1 MEKAPGDKP
10 PAATPEDVAGAA
22 RAALRHTLQVLLLAI
37 ALFVL
42 LTAGYLW
49 NSWREDARE
58 AWSELQALSNLA
70 QSTAQIHFD
79 QYARGME
86 QLGAQVALLQAGGG
100 NVDLMPLLQAFLH
113 AYPDLSG
120 VNLVLPDGRLLTSSA
135 APDRGTARRFNANR
149 RLMQILR
156 AMRSRQG
163 LQFFP
168 PVVSPL
174 THAPVIRLGYPVRG
188 SNGAARFYIVAGLN
202 LERQTALWHSLLTEQ
217 DARNRLGLG
226 VMSESGLLLER
237 WPLPKLA
244 PGPLVEFLGRPR
256 NGAIHGALLRDPLV
270 RQARIVGGLNIG
282 GQGVFWGMFKRLR
295 GYPAAAFVVMP
306 RAVVVANWWRRVQLP
321 LLLELFAVVG
331 FAWLLRRTLKAQ
343 KEALGLTLER
353 QRWECEQAGQRARL
367 ERLQGLYQALLS
379 AGDAILKSTG
389 DIAMLNDVCRHLAQ
403 CGLFAAAWVVRPDAE
418 GCFHGLAAA
427 DADAAG
433 NVERLALSLRD
444 ASGPVARAW
453 LNDRLEY
460 NNDHR
465 DDPSLDSRRTL
476 LDARGWV
483 SGVAVP
489 LRRGGKPY
497 AILGL
502 AGSQVGLFDEEVLTL
517 AAQIGRQLSQGLDEL
532 DLKQSLQHERSKQS
546 YLARHDALT
555 GLPNRLA
562 YTEQLPRALARAR
575 RHKSLLAVG
584 IMDLDDFKPVND
596 TWGHAAGDEIL
607 QELGRRLS
615 EAVRETDLVAR
626 LGGDEFA
633 FLLEGL
639 SQPDC
644 LPRALAR
651 IHAAVEA
658 PFVLSGGR
666 SVRVG
671 LSLGV
676 TLYPYDDA
684 EADTLLSH
692 ADTALYEIKAVKGA
706 RADWWR
712 PWRPPA

>member
-1 MEKAPGDKP
+1 MEKAPGDRP
-10 PAATPEDVAGAA
+10 PAATPEGVAGAA
-22 RAALRHTLQVLLLAI
+22 RAALRQTRQVLLGVA

-49 NSWREDARE
+49 SSWRQAARE
-58 AWSELQALSNLA
+58 AWNELQALSNLA
-70 QSTAQIHFD
+70 QSAAQIHFD

-86 QLGAQVALLQAGGG
+86 QLGAQVVLLQEAGG
-100 NVDLMPLLQAFLH
+100 NTDLLPLLQAFLH

-135 APDRGTARRFNANR
+135 APDRDTARRFNANPK
-149 RLMQILR
+149 LMQILG
-156 AMRSRQG
+156 AMRGHQG

-174 THAPVIRLGYPVRG
+174 THVPVIRLGYPVRG
-188 SNGAARFYIVAGLN
+188 ANDQVRFYIVAGLN
-202 LERQTALWHSLLTEQ
+202 LERQTALWRSLLTQEE
-217 DARNRLGLG
+217 ARNRLGLG
-226 VMSESGLLLER
+226 VITQDGFLLEG
-237 WPLPKLA
+237 WPLPKL
-244 PGPLVEFLGRPR
+244 PPEQLVAFLDQPR
-256 NGAIHGALLRDPLV
+256 NGAVRYALARDPLA
-270 RQARIVGGLNIG
+270 RQARIVGELNIG
-282 GQGVFWGMFKRLR
+282 GRDVFWGMFKRLQ

-306 RAVVVANWWRRVQLP
+306 RAVAVASWWRRVRLP
-321 LLLELFAVVG
+321 LLLELFAVTG
-331 FAWLLRRTLKAQ
+331 FAWLMRRTLKAQ
-343 KEALGLTLER
+343 QEALALTLER
-353 QRWECEQAGQRARL
+353 QARERGQARQRARL

-379 AGDAILKSTG
+379 AGDVILKSTG
-389 DIAMLNDVCRHLAQ
+389 DIAMLNGICRHLAQ

-418 GCFHGLAAA
+418 GRFHGLAAA

-433 NVERLALSLRD
+433 NVERLALSLHE

-465 DDPSLDSRRTL
+465 DDRSLDSRRAF

-483 SGVAVP
+483 SGVAIP
-489 LRRGGKPY
+489 IHRGGKPY

-502 AGSQVGLFDEEVLTL
+502 AGGQIGLFDEEVLTL
-517 AAQIGRQLSQGLDEL
+517 VAQIGRQLSQGLDEL

-615 EAVRETDLVAR
+615 AAVRETDLVAR

-651 IHAAVEA
+651 IHAAVET
-658 PFVLSGGR
+658 PFALSGGR
-666 SVRVG
+666 SARVG

-676 TLYPYDDA
+676 TLYPHDDA

-712 PWRPPA
+712 LWRPSV